1 MALRLIEMVIPGDKR
16 KEVESSL
23 KDQPVLTYWN
33 EEITD
38 KRTLIKILLSSKE
51 TEGVL
56 DFLEEKFASLED
68 VRIILLS
75 VEASI
80 PREEEAE
87 EEASKERPQIKKSE
101 KKINRVS
108 REELYSDINDAT
120 SLNTVYLGMII
131 LASIIAS
138 VGIYRK
144 NIAVIVGAMI
154 IAPMLGPNM
163 ALSLSATLGD
173 LKLARKSLITNSS
186 GIGAALFVSVF
197 LGFFMPIDT
206 EILTVVVRNT
216 LGLGDFALALSVGC
230 AGALAFTSGI
240 SSTLIGVM
248 VAVALLPPLVTFGLM
263 VGGGCMTSSWDALLL
278 FLTNLICVN
287 LAGVVTFLVRGI
299 RPLSWWEANRAKKS
313 TIIAVLV
320 WILLLGALALVI
332 FLSKI

>member
-1 MALRLIEMVIPGDKR
+1 MALRLIEMVIPDMK
-16 KEVESSL
+16 KDEVESSL

-38 KRTLIKILLSSKE
+38 KRTLMKILLNSKE

-56 DFLEEKFASLED
+56 DFLEKRFSSFED
-68 VRIILLS
+68 FRIILLS

-80 PREEEAE
+80 PREEESE
-87 EEASKERPQIKKSE
+87 EKAAKERPQVKESKE
-101 KKINRVS
+101 KVERVS

-120 SLNTVYLGMII
+120 ELNRVYLGMIV
-131 LASIIAS
+131 LASIIAA
-138 VGIYRK
+138 VGVFRR

-163 ALSLSATLGD
+163 ALALSATLGD
-173 LKLARKSLITNSS
+173 LKLAKKALITSAS
-186 GIGAALFVSVF
+186 GIAAAFVVSVAMGF
-197 LGFFMPIDT
+197 LIPI
-206 EILTVVVRNT
+206 ESKILSVVVQET
-216 LGLGDFALALSVGC
+216 LGLGDFVLALSVGC

-263 VGGGCMTSSWDALLL
+263 IGGGCTETSWDALLL

-313 TIIAVLV
+313 TITAVII
-320 WILLLGALALVI
+320 WILLLAALLFIII
-332 FLSKI
+332 FSHE